1 MTLVEMLERNAR
13 DLPGQVAMV
22 FQDSQITYREL
33 NFQVNQLAHALLA
46 LGCRPRDRL
55 GFMLPRVPELV
66 VTFLAG
72 AKVQGIVAPI
82 NFELPS
88 KEITTILSNL
98 RPRALV
104 VHAGYLPLVQ
114 QAMPPGLETV
124 VILTGAVEGAGNFLW
139 EELLKNQGGHNPDL
153 PIDDDDVVYLNYTS
167 GSTGNARGALT
178 THAHIYW
185 NTRSA
190 VETLELTP
198 ADVHLCL
205 FAPFAHPHEFFAR
218 PLYLGGTLVLLDS
231 IRPKSIAKTIM
242 QHRVSCFMALAP
254 FYRTLIETASAES
267 FDLSSLRLPESGG
280 MHTPVELIR
289 QFEQTFGVPIYAV
302 WGSTETTGIAIAN
315 RLGSQPRN
323 GTVGQP
329 CKYYEVRVVGE
340 NGRELRQQEIG
351 ELIFQGPGVVK
362 TYYEEKEEN
371 IFKSFRNGWYY
382 SGDLGRKDEA
392 GNFYFVERK
401 SGMLK
406 VAGHQ
411 VYPLEIE
418 LKLMCHPAIQEAAVI
433 GIKDK
438 MRGEVPKAIVILK
451 NGAQLDRREL
461 IRYCSAE
468 MAHYKVPREVEI
480 REALPKIGSG
490 KINKKALMA

>member
-13 DLPGQVAMV
+13 DLPNQVAIV
-22 FQDSQITYREL
+22 FQDIQITYREL
-33 NFQVNQLAHALLA
+33 NAQVNQLAHALLG
-46 LGCRPRDRL
+46 LGCQAGARL
-55 GFMLPRVPELV
+55 AFMLPRIPELV
-66 VTFLAG
+66 ITFLAG
-72 AKVQGIVAPI
+72 AKVQGIATPI
-82 NFELPS
+82 NFELPG
-88 KEITTILSNL
+88 KEIAGILNNL
-98 RPRALV
+98 KPQVLV
-104 VHAGYLPLVQ
+104 VHATFLSLVEK
-114 QAMPPGLETV
+114 AMPAGLEMAVILAGAGDAPGAFSWKELIKNQSTHNPGLEV
-124 VILTGAVEGAGNFLW
+124 QN
-139 EELLKNQGGHNPDL
+139 
-153 PIDDDDVVYLNYTS
+153 DDVVYLNYTS

-178 THAHIYW
+178 THDHIYW

-190 VETLELTP
+190 VETLDLTP

-218 PLYLGGTLVLLDS
+218 PLYLGGAMVLLDS
-231 IRPKSIAKTIM
+231 IRPKSIAKTIR
-242 QHRVSCFMALAP
+242 QHRVTCFMGLAP
-254 FYRTLIETASAES
+254 LYRTLIESAASEK

-280 MHTPVELIR
+280 MHTPVELVR

-315 RLGSQPRN
+315 RVGSQPRN

-329 CKYYEVRVVGE
+329 CKYYEVKVVGE
-340 NGRELRQQEIG
+340 TGREPGPQEIG

-371 IFKSFRNGWYY
+371 VFKSFRNGWYY
-382 SGDLGRKDEA
+382 SGDLGRRDED

-406 VAGHQ
+406 VARHQ

-418 LKLMCHPAIQEAAVI
+418 LKLMRHPAIREAAVI
-433 GIKDK
+433 GVKDK
-438 MRGEVPKAIVILK
+438 IRGEVPKAVVVLK
-451 NGAQLDRREL
+451 NGAQLDRRDI
-461 IRYCSAE
+461 IRYCSEE
-468 MAHYKVPREVEI
+468 MATYKVPREIEF

-490 KINKKALMA
+490 KINKKALIV